1 MGSVFFSDTELIG
14 GLVSRD
20 ERVLKAYYQLYFKGI
35 RRFIRSNN
43 GNDEDARDI
52 FHDALMVLFVKIKDE
67 KFRLSCSPGT
77 YLFSVS
83 KYLWFKELRKRK
95 KIVTVDPD
103 SDAFADSSGDIL
115 EVNERNERKLFFRK
129 CFDQLPEDCRKVLTL
144 FTNGFSIS
152 EITGIMGYGS
162 DKYTRNRRY
171 RCKASLIEQIRA
183 VFD

>member
-1 MGSVFFSDTELIG
+1 MGSPYFTETELID
-14 GLVSRD
+14 GLISRD
-20 ERVLKAYYQLYFKGI
+20 DRVLKAYYHLYYKGI
-35 RRFIRSNN
+35 RRFVRSNS

-52 FHDALMVLFVKIKDE
+52 FHDALLVLFVKIKDK

-83 KYLWFKELRKRK
+83 KFLWFKELRKRK
-95 KIVTVDPD
+95 KTIAAD
-103 SDAFADSSGDIL
+103 SDTFADSDGDIL

-144 FTNGFSIS
+144 FTKGFSIS

-171 RCKASLIEQIRA
+171 RCKASLIAQIRS